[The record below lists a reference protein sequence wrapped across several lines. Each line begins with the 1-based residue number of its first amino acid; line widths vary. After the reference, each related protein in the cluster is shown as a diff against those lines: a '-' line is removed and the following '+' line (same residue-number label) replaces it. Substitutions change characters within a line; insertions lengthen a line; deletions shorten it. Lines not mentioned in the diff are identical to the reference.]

1 MAKRASNVFLE
12 SVVSKLDAVHTKASM
27 LATKFLEIYK
37 VLGSAMECL
46 EALLVGKSDSEEM
59 NV

>member
-1 MAKRASNVFLE
+1 
-12 SVVSKLDAVHTKASM
+12 M

-37 VLGSAMECL
+37 VLGRIMECL
-46 EALLVGKSDSEEM
+46 EALLVGKSEEM

>member
-27 LATKFLEIYK
+27 LATKFLEIHK

-46 EALLVGKSDSEEM
+46 EALLVGKSEEM